1 MHRAK
6 NTPGLQSKLQKMK
19 TATDATH
26 YLQNATL
33 CHTQLTSQ
41 RNKILL
47 LDILTPAQAVLF
59 AKWQAKN
66 KERCR
71 AVMESQFR
79 KSVAGSAGFASQG
92 ESTLDVVCRQLE
104 KMRLES

>member
-1 MHRAK
+1 M
-6 NTPGLQSKLQKMK
+6 T

-47 LDILTPAQAVLF
+47 LDILTPTQAVSF
-59 AKWQAKN
+59 VEWQAKN

-79 KSVAGSAGFASQG
+79 NSVAESAVAEASQG

-104 KMRLES
+104 KIRLES

>member
-1 MHRAK
+1 
-6 NTPGLQSKLQKMK
+6 MK

-47 LDILTPAQAVLF
+47 LDILTSAQAVLF
-59 AKWQAKN
+59 AEWQAKN

-79 KSVAGSAGFASQG
+79 KSVAESADLEKTSQS
-92 ESTLDVVCRQLE
+92 ETTLDVVYRQLE
-104 KMRLES
+104 KMRFES